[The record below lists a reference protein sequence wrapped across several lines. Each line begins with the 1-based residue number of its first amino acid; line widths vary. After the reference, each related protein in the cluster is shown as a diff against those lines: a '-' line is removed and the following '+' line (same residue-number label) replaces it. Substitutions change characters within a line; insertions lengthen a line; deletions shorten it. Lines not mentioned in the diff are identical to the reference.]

1 MKSKKMRGL
10 WITIVSLFTISTS
23 YAQVEAKV
31 VENSGETV
39 ISDEL
44 LDNLKKNGAVSQET
58 MNFSLYPRTELGK
71 LAVTTWNEKDL
82 PAYSSEHLFLVKKES
97 LRKESKRPLECD
109 FSLENVSKI
118 VRSISTMQGA
128 QYYSNNDKKWA
139 TLYENAYMISDPKTK
154 KRIDDQTDGNADG
167 KEFYCLLDD
176 HSFGKGAY
184 HLSYR
189 QTEHEVS
196 LCMTNIDALKI
207 AMITGV
213 KSRQMKINLVVTD
226 FGDDYL
232 IYMVVQAKYPSIS
245 FLEKR
250 LRQSLQARIDAI
262 FTWFT
267 ESF

>member
-1 MKSKKMRGL
+1 MKEKKLWPL

-23 YAQVEAKV
+23 YAQVGAKV
-31 VENSGETV
+31 VENSDGKV
-39 ISDEL
+39 ISEEL
-44 LDNLKKNGAVSQET
+44 LSELKKNGAVAQET
-58 MNFSLYPRTELGK
+58 VDFSLFPRTELGR
-71 LAVTTWNEKDL
+71 LAVTTWDQKED

-97 LRKESKRPLECD
+97 LRKESKKPTECD
-109 FSLENVSKI
+109 FSVENVSKI

-139 TLYENAYMISDPKTK
+139 TLYENAYMISDPKTR
-154 KRIDDQTDGNADG
+154 KRIADQTEGSADG
-167 KEFYCLLDD
+167 KIFYCLLDD
-176 HSFGKGAY
+176 HSFGKANY
-184 HLSYR
+184 QLSYR
-189 QTEHEVS
+189 QTENEVS
-196 LCMTNIDALKI
+196 LCMTNLDALKI

-213 KSRQMKINLVVTD
+213 KAQQMKINLLVTD
-226 FGDDYL
+226 FGEDYL